1 MDDIDATV
9 AMSFRLLE
17 FSLAQA
23 IEIVPVPDIHQLA
36 RLIPDAPQASQ
47 RLILSELIKLDMA
60 RAGERGEH
68 RTLNFYDG
76 ILKPMFGVDPVP
88 LDLVIEEMRVAR
100 QLGKATESSQL
111 AVQYPELAEKFSTQV
126 PRTPMRNLRPPELQI
141 GQIVEDFQIL
151 RRLGAGGFASVYLA
165 RQLSMERL
173 VALKVSATQSDEP
186 IALSQLDHPNVV
198 RVFDQRQLTNSTTT
212 LLYMQYVAGGTL
224 ADVISGFQDLPP
236 SQRHGAAMLRIIDGG
251 LLRAGQQTPEQSP
264 VRQRIERMEL
274 SRLVAW
280 IGIELSQG
288 LAAAHAAGIMHRDIK
303 PANILLSAEGVPKL
317 ADFNVS
323 FASMI
328 QGAGAS
334 AHFGGSLAYMS
345 PEQLQAADPT
355 LQFTA
360 DQMDER
366 SDIYSLAIVLWE
378 LWQGR
383 RPATTPRNIDS
394 WHSSIKIQLEMR
406 EQVPLLVHPIAT
418 SSEKVLEKTLR
429 QALSLDRDRRPQTA
443 SQLAG
448 GLKLALNPVAAEY
461 FEPIPD
467 SWRAF
472 VLQLPVLLVTA
483 IIIFIPNGITA
494 VLNYHYNR
502 AWIAA
507 DHPEILDTFVRLS
520 VGINWISFPLGVACL
535 LWKVWPVQFAVQQ
548 ALQEKSR
555 LEDSSAMARRPLA
568 SDRHLE
574 EAWNLGHS
582 SAMIGGLLWM
592 AAGIAFPVAINLLS
606 TGISGQESLQFFLS
620 LVICGGFAWIY
631 PFFGI
636 SLVSTAIYFPAL
648 IAPRM
653 VDPSFGQR
661 AERLQRL
668 ATRYLGTAAAIPLLA
683 LGLLTMNL
691 RGDTGGSDFL
701 LVVVMLTGVAL
712 PFAFFAHQ
720 RLIENTKIL
729 GSILTTPK

>member
-1 MDDIDATV
+1 MDDIEATV

-23 IEIVPVPDIHQLA
+23 IEIIPVTDIHQLA
-36 RLIPDAPQASQ
+36 RLIPDAPKASQ
-47 RLILSELIKLDMA
+47 RLILSELIKLDMTK
-60 RAGERGEH
+60 AGERGEH
-68 RTLNFYDG
+68 RTLNFYEG
-76 ILKPMFGVDPVP
+76 VLKPMFGVDPVP
-88 LDLVIEEMRVAR
+88 LDLVIEEMRIAR
-100 QLGKATESSQL
+100 QLGKGSESSQL
-111 AVQYPELAEKFSTQV
+111 AIQYPELAEKFSTQV

-198 RVFDQRQLTNSTTT
+198 RVFDQRHLTNSTTT

-236 SQRHGAAMLRIIDGG
+236 SQRDGAAMLRIIDSA
-251 LLRAGQQTPEQSP
+251 LLKAGQQTPEQSP
-264 VRQRIERMEL
+264 VRQRIEPMEL

-288 LAAAHAAGIMHRDIK
+288 LSAAHAAGVMHRDIK
-303 PANILLSAEGVPKL
+303 PANILMSAEGIPKL

-328 QGAGAS
+328 QGSGAS

-406 EQVPLLVHPIAT
+406 EQIPLLVHPITT

-461 FEPIPD
+461 FEPVPD

-494 VLNYHYNR
+494 VLNYQFNR

-520 VGINWISFPLGVACL
+520 IGINWISFPLGVACL
-535 LWKVWPVQFAVQQ
+535 LWKVWPVQLAVQQ
-548 ALQEKSR
+548 TLLEKSR
-555 LEDSSAMARRPLA
+555 LEDSSAMARRPPA
-568 SDRHLE
+568 SDRHLQ

-606 TGISGQESLQFFLS
+606 TGISIQESLQFFLS

-636 SLVSTAIYFPAL
+636 SLISTSIYFPAL

-653 VDPSFGQR
+653 VDPFFGQR
-661 AERLQRL
+661 AERLQVL

-691 RGDTGGSDFL
+691 RGDVGGSDFL
-701 LVVVMLTGVAL
+701 LVVVMLTGIAL

-729 GSILTTPK
+729 GSILTNPK